1 MRAGSSRDFAVCA
14 ELNWCRDSAF
24 CQCGARILLN
34 AVEVN
39 PTMLME
45 RKKNLSIIWN
55 ALFLIICKRRANMA
69 RYDITPEG
77 SRGT

>member
-39 PTMLME
+39 PDDADGEKKESFYYLE
-45 RKKNLSIIWN
+45 RFISYHL
-55 ALFLIICKRRANMA
+55 
-69 RYDITPEG
+69 
-77 SRGT
+77 